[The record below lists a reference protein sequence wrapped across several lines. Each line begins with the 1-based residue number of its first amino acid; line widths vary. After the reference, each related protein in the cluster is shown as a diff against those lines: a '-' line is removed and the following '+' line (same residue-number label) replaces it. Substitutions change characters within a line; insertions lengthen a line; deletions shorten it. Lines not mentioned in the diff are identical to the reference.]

1 MNKLYDFRRWGI
13 AAALVFVLA
22 GLLWTPSQE
31 GGGLV
36 TAARRDDWGLE
47 PLPRRPD
54 LGSMAVQATQAAY
67 WGNVAATQEIESVKA
82 DPRWRIAGL
91 FGREGA
97 HRVLISFVDTTKPDQ
112 MLKVGDALPSGHRI
126 TRIGERELCF
136 GIGKKS
142 YSLAIERFEIAP

>member
-1 MNKLYDFRRWGI
+1 MNKLYDFRRWSI

-22 GLLWTPSQE
+22 AALWTPAPE
-31 GGGLV
+31 RALV
-36 TAARRDDWGLE
+36 TAARRDDWVLA

-54 LGSMAVQATQAAY
+54 LGSMAVQATQAGY
-67 WGNVAATQEIESVKA
+67 WGPVAASSQEVESAKA

-91 FGREGA
+91 FGREGS
-97 HRVLISFVDTTKPDQ
+97 HRVLISFVDPSKPDQ

-136 GIGKKS
+136 GVGKKS
-142 YSLAIERFEIAP
+142 FSLAIERFEIAQ